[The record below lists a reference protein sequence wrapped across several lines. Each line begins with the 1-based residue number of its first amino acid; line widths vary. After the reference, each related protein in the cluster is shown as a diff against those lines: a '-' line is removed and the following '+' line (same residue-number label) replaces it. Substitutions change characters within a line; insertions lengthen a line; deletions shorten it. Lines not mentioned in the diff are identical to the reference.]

1 MEMIMGKNPFEHWVG
16 LMLGTIKAP
25 TEPGDRRYID
35 GRFFVTEEDS
45 ARVIL
50 NIIRGHGS
58 LRPQDIVEASGYK
71 KTTVYRVLDTM
82 IKQGQ
87 LQIIEVRDLTTK
99 NRTHKHYTIRGKKK

>member
-1 MEMIMGKNPFEHWVG
+1 METIMENPLDHWVA

-25 TEPGDRRYID
+25 TQRGDRRYID

-50 NIIRGHGS
+50 KIIKKHGS

-82 IKQGQ
+82 TRAGQ
-87 LQIIEVRDLTTK
+87 LQIIDVRDLTTK
-99 NRTHKHYTIRGKKK
+99 NRTHKHYTIKGKKK